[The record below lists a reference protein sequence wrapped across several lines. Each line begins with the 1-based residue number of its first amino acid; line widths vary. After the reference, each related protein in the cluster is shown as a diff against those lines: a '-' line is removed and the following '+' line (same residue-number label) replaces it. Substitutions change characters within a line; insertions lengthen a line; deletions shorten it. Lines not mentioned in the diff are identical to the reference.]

1 MKPTLSRQLISLK
14 SSGVRAKFPT
24 FAMEAAAK
32 VVGRQAGPSAAARA
46 NRTGAGAMS
55 ALHYTCVYILFSTI
69 GG

>member
-1 MKPTLSRQLISLK
+1 
-14 SSGVRAKFPT
+14 
-24 FAMEAAAK
+24 MEAAAK